1 MPSANINKIGPM
13 VFEANLGYVRML
25 ADSFEEAI
33 MMERRWKSL
42 KYINMPDDDFNSVL
56 DMLLSEDPESHM
68 LATKIL
74 LNNTEYQSDYL
85 MINQTTQGDVLENRI
100 NNLQVP
106 LAHSIAKIVKNEL

>member
-13 VFEANLGYVRML
+13 IFEANLGDICMRTS
-25 ADSFEEAI
+25 SFEQALI
-33 MMERRWKSL
+33 MEKKWKSL
-42 KYINMPDDDFNSVL
+42 KYVKMPDDDFNSIL
-56 DMLLSEDPESHM
+56 DMLLSEDPESQV

-85 MINQTTQGDVLENRI
+85 IINQTTQGDILENRI

-106 LAHSIAKIVKNEL
+106 LANSIAKIVKNEL